1 MSKKFEDLK
10 IAIVADWLTARGGAE
25 KVVLALTDIF
35 PQADIF
41 TSVFKSKAFPELSKK
56 RVYTSFLQ
64 NMFLGKKH
72 QMWPH
77 LRPRAFEQLDL
88 DNYDIVISSASA
100 EAKGV
105 ITKPETF
112 HVCYCHTPTRYYWS
126 HYHYYLNNPEYGILN
141 PLVRFLMPRMI
152 HRLRLWDRV
161 AADRVDAFIANSKTT
176 ASRIAKY
183 YETESTVIYPP
194 VDAHRF
200 SISQEVDDYYLIV
213 GRQTGYKRTDIA
225 IEAFNHLG
233 LPLKI
238 IGSGPALRKWMLKA
252 RRNIEFLGRVSDE
265 EVGQYMSRCQAL
277 IFPQEEDAGIVPLE
291 VMASGRPVIAYRA
304 GGATETVLD
313 GVTGIFFADQTPKS
327 LVEALHKFQKM
338 KWKPQVIREHA
349 LKFDIS
355 IFRRQI
361 KNFIQKNW
369 QEYLKLYG
377 IKDENRYR
385 Y

>member
-112 HVCYCHTPTRYYWS
+112 HVCYCHTPTR
-126 HYHYYLNNPEYGILN
+126 
-141 PLVRFLMPRMI
+141 
-152 HRLRLWDRV
+152 
-161 AADRVDAFIANSKTT
+161 
-176 ASRIAKY
+176 
-183 YETESTVIYPP
+183 
-194 VDAHRF
+194 
-200 SISQEVDDYYLIV
+200 
-213 GRQTGYKRTDIA
+213 
-225 IEAFNHLG
+225 
-233 LPLKI
+233 
-238 IGSGPALRKWMLKA
+238 
-252 RRNIEFLGRVSDE
+252 
-265 EVGQYMSRCQAL
+265 
-277 IFPQEEDAGIVPLE
+277 
-291 VMASGRPVIAYRA
+291 
-304 GGATETVLD
+304 
-313 GVTGIFFADQTPKS
+313 
-327 LVEALHKFQKM
+327 
-338 KWKPQVIREHA
+338 
-349 LKFDIS
+349 
-355 IFRRQI
+355 
-361 KNFIQKNW
+361 
-369 QEYLKLYG
+369 
-377 IKDENRYR
+377 
-385 Y
+385 

>member
-1 MSKKFEDLK
+1 MNKKFEDLK

-41 TSVFKSKAFPELSKK
+41 TSVFKPKTFPELSKK

-88 DNYDIVISSASA
+88 DNYDIVVSSASA
-100 EAKGV
+100 EAKGI

-112 HVCYCHTPTRYYWS
+112 HVCYCHTPIRYYWS

-183 YETESTVIYPP
+183 YEMESTVIYPP

-213 GRQTGYKRTDIA
+213 GRQTGYKRTDVA

-238 IGSGPALRKWMLKA
+238 IGSGPALRQWMLKA
-252 RRNIEFLGRVSDE
+252 RHNIEFLGRVSDK

-277 IFPQEEDAGIVPLE
+277 VFPQEEDAGIVPLE
-291 VMASGRPVIAYRA
+291 VMASGRPVIAYKA
-304 GGATETVLD
+304 GGATETVID

-361 KNFIQKNW
+361 KNFVKKNW

-377 IKDENRYR
+377 DKR
-385 Y
+385 